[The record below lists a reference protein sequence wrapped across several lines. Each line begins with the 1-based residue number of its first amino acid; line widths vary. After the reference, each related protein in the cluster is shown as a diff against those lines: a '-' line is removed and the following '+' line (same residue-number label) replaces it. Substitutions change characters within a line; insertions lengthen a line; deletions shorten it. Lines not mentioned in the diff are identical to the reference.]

1 MNTGVIVGLVIL
13 AIVCVFGVSMIG
25 VGVAA
30 NNQAV
35 IFETGIKAQYSQ
47 CQNNLS
53 QYSNKVAEAAQVPT
67 MYKSDFKEIVS
78 ASMQG
83 RYGQNGSQAAM
94 QWLKEHNIAFDSTL
108 YVQLQRM
115 IESGR
120 NAFEIEQKTLID
132 KKRQYETALGTV
144 PTGFVMK
151 LIGFPKIDL
160 AKYDIVKSGYAT
172 KAFDTKTENGITLR

>member
-1 MNTGVIVGLVIL
+1 MKTGMIVGLSVL
-13 AIVCVFGVSMIG
+13 AIVGVLFISAIG
-25 VGVAA
+25 MGISA
-30 NNQAV
+30 NNDAV
-35 IFETGIKAQYSQ
+35 RHETSIVAQYSQ

-67 MYKSDFKEIVS
+67 MYKSDFKEVVS

-83 RYGQNGSQAAM
+83 RYGQNGSQAAF

-115 IESGR
+115 IEAGR

-132 KKRQYETALGTV
+132 KKRQYEAALGTV
-144 PTGFVMK
+144 PTGTIMK
-151 LIGFPKIDL
+151 LVGFPKIDL

-172 KAFDTKTENGITLR
+172 EAFEKKEENGLKLR

>member
-1 MNTGVIVGLVIL
+1 MNTGVIVGLVLL
-13 AIVCVFGVSMIG
+13 AIVGVFGASAIG
-25 VGVAA
+25 LGISA

-35 IFETGIKAQYSQ
+35 GFETGIKAQYEQ

-67 MYKSDFKEIVS
+67 MYKSDFKEVVS

-83 RYGQNGSQAAM
+83 RYGQNGSQAAF

-115 IESGR
+115 IEAGR

-132 KKRQYETALGTV
+132 KKRQYEATLGTV
-144 PTGFVMK
+144 PTGTIMK
-151 LIGFPKIDL
+151 LVGFPKIDL
-160 AKYDIVKSGYAT
+160 AKYDIVKSGYSN
-172 KAFDTKTENGITLR
+172 KAFETKQEDGLKLR